1 MKAERARLAR
11 LRRLEK
17 VRALAKQTAAREAAA
32 AEGTLAQLQ
41 ALSERTGAMAAHYAA
56 RRESQDGASLRQ
68 LGHFVQGL
76 ASLSQ
81 TTQGDATRARAIAD
95 AKLRLLAEAERRR
108 AATEERAA
116 LQERMIGKSAQ
127 MPALGSRKRCGT
139 GLE

>member
-17 VRALAKQTAAREAAA
+17 VRAFAKQAAAQEAAA
-32 AEGTLAQLQ
+32 AESTLAHLQ
-41 ALSERTGAMAAHYAA
+41 SLFERTSAMAAQYGA
-56 RRESQDGASLRQ
+56 RREAADGAALRQ

-76 ASLSQ
+76 TSLSQ
-81 TTQGDATRARAIAD
+81 TTQGDAARARAIAD

-108 AATEERAA
+108 AATEDRAA
-116 LQERMIGKSAQ
+116 LQEKMIAKSAQ
-127 MPALGSRKRCGT
+127 MPVLGARKGSGT